1 MPRRFDHD
9 RLRRLRNDLGLSQES
24 LALLSGLEQQSLSRY
39 ETGARAPNGAALVE
53 LCRALSTVAA
63 RAGHA
68 PVRSEDLYVSDVPT
82 DEVDGWQIAT
92 AKRG

>member
-1 MPRRFDHD
+1 
-9 RLRRLRNDLGLSQES
+9 
-24 LALLSGLEQQSLSRY
+24 
-39 ETGARAPNGAALVE
+39 

-68 PVRSEDLYVSDVPT
+68 PVRSEDLYVGETPT